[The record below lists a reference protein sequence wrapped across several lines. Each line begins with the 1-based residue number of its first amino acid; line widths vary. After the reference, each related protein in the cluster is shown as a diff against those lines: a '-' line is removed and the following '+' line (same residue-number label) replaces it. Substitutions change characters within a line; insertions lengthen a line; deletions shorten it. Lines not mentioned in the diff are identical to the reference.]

1 MDGAIKVDG
10 GKPMRPE
17 SYTKN
22 CRQLMNAENRRN
34 GLSQGWA
41 YELVNQH
48 QIICPENIHRSDII
62 QILFAFRNS
71 HTYTHTQ
78 RQLIK

>member
-10 GKPMRPE
+10 GKPMRLE

-34 GLSQGWA
+34 SLSQGWT

-48 QIICPENIHRSDII
+48 QIICPENIHRVT
-62 QILFAFRNS
+62 LFRFYLHLGT
-71 HTYTHTQ
+71 HTHTHTQ